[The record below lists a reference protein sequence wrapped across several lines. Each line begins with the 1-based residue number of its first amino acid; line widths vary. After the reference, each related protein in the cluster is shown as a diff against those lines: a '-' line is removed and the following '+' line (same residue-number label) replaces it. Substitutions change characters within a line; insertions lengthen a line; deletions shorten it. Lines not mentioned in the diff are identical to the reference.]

1 MKTFVTHLATA
12 VLSAGIALT
21 GAAAL
26 RGEFSAPTTPDY
38 VVTTSGTI
46 RNPVIT
52 EDDPRWECLVM
63 GNRVCGVVG

>member
-1 MKTFVTHLATA
+1 MKAFATHIATA
-12 VLSAGIALT
+12 LLSAGIALT

-38 VVTTSGTI
+38 VVTTTGI
-46 RNPVIT
+46 IIT
-52 EDDPRWECLVM
+52 EDDPRWDCQVM